1 MTIAMT
7 RKETI
12 SIVKNFSSSPIAKNR
27 RMSQKMYNEVYDT
40 ITDLTYKLGYILNKD
55 YCFVAGAWDLD
66 KKAYVTSSALPYEM
80 QEEVEFDAME
90 TRVGGFIRYILFGGK
105 EQ

>member
-12 SIVKNFSSSPIAKNR
+12 SIVKTFSSSEIAKNR
-27 RMSQKMYNEVYDT
+27 RMSQKVFDEIYDT
-40 ITDLTYKLGYILNKD
+40 ITDLTWKLGYILNKD
-55 YCFVAGAWDLD
+55 YCFVAGAWDPE
-66 KKAYVTSSALPYEM
+66 KKRYATSSALPYEM
-80 QEEVEFDAME
+80 QEELDYDAME
-90 TRVGGFIRYILFGGK
+90 TRVRFFIRYILFGGK